1 MATILVVDDEPA
13 IRALV
18 GRVLERQGH
27 KVILCQSA
35 AEALAVPAPVDLL
48 VVDLIIPDVNG
59 RQITEQLRAMWPQLP
74 VVVMS
79 GYPPDPGT
87 MPEAPS
93 AFLQKPMLPSAVV
106 EAVEKLLT
114 ARDGLP
120 SLLTS

>member
-1 MATILVVDDEPA
+1 VATILVVDDEQA
-13 IRALV
+13 IRELV

-35 AEALAVPAPVDLL
+35 VEALAAPAPIDLL
-48 VVDLIIPDVNG
+48 LVDLIIPDVNG
-59 RQITEQLRAMWPQLP
+59 RQITEQLRARWPSLP

-79 GYPPDPGT
+79 GYPPDRGT
-87 MPEAPS
+87 MPSAPA

-106 EAVEKLLT
+106 EAIERLLT
-114 ARDGLP
+114 ARDDLP